1 MYSFPFQNN
10 IKLSSEVSYDLQKAE
25 IKSMEAQ
32 IIEKDRE
39 IQFALKLKKEL
50 NDKYQKSLK
59 ELEMYKKTQS
69 KGPLPVVSEY
79 SIYDEAESSSHKM
92 ISIIKKETSKESSS
106 KNSSTQKS
114 LILPSSR
121 TNSLQNGRANSMTNL
136 NKPKTQK

>member
-10 IKLSSEVSYDLQKAE
+10 IKLSSELSYDLQKAE

-50 NDKYQKSLK
+50 NEKYQKSLK
-59 ELEMYKKTQS
+59 ELEMYKKSQS
-69 KGPLPVVSEY
+69 KGPLPVVSEH

-92 ISIIKKETSKESSS
+92 VSILKKENSKESSS
-106 KNSSTQKS
+106 KTTPKSS
-114 LILPSSR
+114 ILLSSR

-136 NKPKTQK
+136 NKPKVQK